1 MIVLKSL
8 ATIGIKT
15 FASAAV
21 ILFARSV
28 EAASTIEITCDI
40 FESVPTVVVTLSK
53 QERSQTSPILSFL
66 PQYFSAEEAQYKCQ
80 TAAKKLHAFY
90 SQGRMN
96 YLASDTIE
104 QKPVVCA
111 VERRGLKCD
120 GYSSEI
126 LFSLDRSINPTEL
139 LYDMLGKDFKGSRPS
154 SLRAVNRIYSDLR
167 PLWWPF
173 R

>member
-15 FASAAV
+15 FASATV
-21 ILFARSV
+21 ILFARSL
-28 EAASTIEITCDI
+28 EAASTIEIACDI
-40 FESVPTVVVTLSK
+40 SESVPTVVVTLSK
-53 QERSQTSPILSFL
+53 QERSQIRPILSFL
-66 PQYFSAEEAQYKCQ
+66 PQYFSAEEAKDKCQ
-80 TAAKKLHAFY
+80 TVAQKLHIFY
-90 SQGRMN
+90 SKGRMN

-111 VERRGLKCD
+111 IERRGLKCD

-126 LFSLDRSINPTEL
+126 LFSLNRSIDPTEL
-139 LYDMLGKDFKGSRPS
+139 LYNMLGKDFKGSRPS
-154 SLRAVNRIYSDLR
+154 SSRAINRIYSDLR